1 MERAATKGSLDKKI
15 FGAVAPGK
23 KAYSGVGKSSSVNC
37 TESLKEFCFKKKKK
51 KKGGAVL

>member
-51 KKGGAVL
+51 GGALL